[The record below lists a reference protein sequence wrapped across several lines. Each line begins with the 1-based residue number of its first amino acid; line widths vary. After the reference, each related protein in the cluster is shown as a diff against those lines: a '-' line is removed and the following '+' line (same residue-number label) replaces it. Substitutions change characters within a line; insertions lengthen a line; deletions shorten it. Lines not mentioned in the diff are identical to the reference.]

1 VRVQLVIDTSER
13 YLSRNAWWAIPVIG
27 YSRLQSGRFGADD
40 AGMSSCKEP
49 VCETCGQPVDPT
61 TVVVIP
67 TGAGDTIV
75 RHRRCHML
83 ELLERA

>member
-1 VRVQLVIDTSER
+1 MLK
-13 YLSRNAWWAIPVIG
+13 LLKSR
-27 YSRLQSGRFGADD
+27 RFDADD
-40 AGMSSCKEP
+40 AGMSSKEP

-67 TGAGDTIV
+67 TTAGDTIV

>member
-1 VRVQLVIDTSER
+1 MLE
-13 YLSRNAWWAIPVIG
+13 L
-27 YSRLQSGRFGADD
+27 LKSGRSDADD
-40 AGMSSCKEP
+40 AGMSSSKES
-49 VCETCGQPVDPT
+49 VCETCGEPVDPT

-67 TGAGDTIV
+67 TTAGDAIV